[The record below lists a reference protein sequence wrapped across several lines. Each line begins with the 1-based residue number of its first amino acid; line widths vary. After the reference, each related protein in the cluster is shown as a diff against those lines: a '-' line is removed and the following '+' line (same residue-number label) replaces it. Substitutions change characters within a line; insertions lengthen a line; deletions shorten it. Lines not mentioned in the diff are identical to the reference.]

1 MARKFTTKE
10 ILQRNLARSV
20 PGQMEEVII
29 FLHDIRSLHNV
40 GAVFRNADAFGI
52 KKIILSG
59 VTPAPPRAEIT
70 KTAIGAEEF
79 VEWHSINSPLKT
91 LREIQ
96 KHHLIVGT
104 EQTSDSVP
112 LPDFTLPGK
121 PLCLVFGNEV
131 TGIDESLLP
140 AVNSFVEIPQYG
152 HKHSL
157 NISVA
162 AGVVLYGILQK
173 YWKRE
178 GT

>member
-1 MARKFTTKE
+1 MTKKFTTKE

-20 PGQMEEVII
+20 PGQMKEVLV

-59 VTPAPPRAEIT
+59 VTPVPPRAEIT

-79 VEWHSINSPLKT
+79 VEWHSTNFPVKT
-91 LREIQ
+91 LREMQ
-96 KHHLIVGT
+96 KTHLILGT
-104 EQTSDSVP
+104 EQTSDSVL
-112 LPDFTLPGK
+112 LPDFSLPDK

-131 TGIDESLLP
+131 TGIDEELLP
-140 AVNSFVEIPQYG
+140 AINSFVEIPQYG

-162 AGVVLYGILQK
+162 TGVVLYGILQK
-173 YWKRE
+173 YWR
-178 GT
+178 